1 MESSPFHT
9 DHDVFCEVKTTNLDQ
24 NLGNLSADLFEE
36 KLEEINRDLR
46 RFDAITELHSKS
58 NSSMGKENN
67 LESMTINEIFLKSTQ
82 LCAAPSGLSRVP
94 LFTISKTTNINTGN
108 SSTWKRLARST
119 LGIDVIMAETVGSKR
134 SARHT
139 GSQSELQK
147 KKKFVSQ
154 DGKGNNLILVEAGS

>member
-9 DHDVFCEVKTTNLDQ
+9 DHDVFYEVKTTNLDQ
-24 NLGNLSADLFEE
+24 NLGSLSADLFEE

-82 LCAAPSGLSRVP
+82 LRAAPSGLSHVP

-108 SSTWKRLARST
+108 SST
-119 LGIDVIMAETVGSKR
+119 
-134 SARHT
+134 
-139 GSQSELQK
+139 
-147 KKKFVSQ
+147 
-154 DGKGNNLILVEAGS
+154 

>member
-9 DHDVFCEVKTTNLDQ
+9 DHDVFYEVKTTNLDQ
-24 NLGNLSADLFEE
+24 NLGSLSADLFEE

-67 LESMTINEIFLKSTQ
+67 LESMTINEIFFKSTQ
-82 LCAAPSGLSRVP
+82 LHAAPSGLSRVP
-94 LFTISKTTNINTGN
+94 LFTISKTTNIKTGN

>member
-9 DHDVFCEVKTTNLDQ
+9 NHDVFCEVKTTNLDQ

-82 LCAAPSGLSRVP
+82 LRAAPFYVLWHAEANTPDRAR
-94 LFTISKTTNINTGN
+94 FT
-108 SSTWKRLARST
+108 
-119 LGIDVIMAETVGSKR
+119 
-134 SARHT
+134 
-139 GSQSELQK
+139 
-147 KKKFVSQ
+147 F
-154 DGKGNNLILVEAGS
+154 LILDTCHQPQNRGNCFWQGRRRDPA